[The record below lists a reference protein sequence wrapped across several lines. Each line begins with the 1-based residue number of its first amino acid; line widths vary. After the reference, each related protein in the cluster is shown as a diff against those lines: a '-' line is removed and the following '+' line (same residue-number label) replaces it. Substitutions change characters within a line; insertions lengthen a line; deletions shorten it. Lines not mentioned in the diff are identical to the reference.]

1 MALCLNRAPVC
12 SKVYTV
18 VRSRKLPL
26 THGAQGVRPSRSS
39 RLGRAAGS
47 AAEAVAEEL
56 LAEVEL
62 EAENGAAAKPC
73 SMLLRRGRKRGKTV
87 NTKESRTPLI
97 RHAALYAVDPVEPAA
112 AASLDTPRLQPN
124 PPLNTHCSRPPRA
137 CPTPATGLDPPP
149 RRMWQLS
156 PTSPTF
162 PPPPLL
168 ACRPRGS
175 CETPERG

>member
-87 NTKESRTPLI
+87 NTKESRTPRGPLCRGPRRARRGCFV
-97 RHAALYAVDPVEPAA
+97 RHAPPPAQPAPQHALFTSAAGVSNTGDGSGPAA
-112 AASLDTPRLQPN
+112 TEDVAAVADVSDVSSSSAPGL
-124 PPLNTHCSRPPRA
+124 SPPRKLRN
-137 CPTPATGLDPPP
+137 T
-149 RRMWQLS
+149 
-156 PTSPTF
+156 
-162 PPPPLL
+162 
-168 ACRPRGS
+168 
-175 CETPERG
+175 